1 MEIWALIVK
10 SNTFNFAIFL
20 LIIILIAK
28 KVDINKILENMQEK
42 VKQFVNDSKLAKEAS
57 IVELKNAETSVRN
70 VGIEIGEILKNAEE
84 TAEKLGNR
92 ILEDAKLQS
101 ENILVNTEKMIE
113 SEGKKII
120 SSLSQK
126 TALASV
132 ELAKKHIVETLKN
145 KPQYHA
151 NFINSSIDE
160 LDRLK
165 F

>member
-1 MEIWALIVK
+1 MLWFIRRTAKEGDETLEQKEYDKLAEKAKAKGLDVSELLEK
-10 SNTFNFAIFL
+10 S
-20 LIIILIAK
+20 AK
-28 KVDINKILENMQEK
+28 YFEVAKNKMLEK
-42 VKQFVNDSKLAKEAS
+42 VYGLKTYTKQEVT
-57 IVELKNAETSVRN
+57 ELCKKYAEIFKPYVCFDWQ
-70 VGIEIGEILKNAEE
+70 E
-84 TAEKLGNR
+84 